1 VLTNRMVP
9 MPEVCGDAL
18 EAFWIVEWRLV
29 LHLTCQMQT
38 CPTGEVRG
46 SKRKGL
52 LKSRSDF
59 FGGTAA
65 QRWGNQN
72 PKGSA
77 LAARE
82 GGALSLSVFLFLIH
96 QKQLDMARMHKRRIF
111 CSL

>member
-1 VLTNRMVP
+1 
-9 MPEVCGDAL
+9 MPEVCSKRCSA
-18 EAFWIVEWRLV
+18 AKRRKWRMV

-65 QRWGNQN
+65 QRWGSQN

-77 LAARE
+77 LVVRE
-82 GGALSLSVFLFLIH
+82 GGALSLAVFLYLIH
-96 QKQLDMARMHKRRIF
+96 QKQLDMPDGHKRRVVNK
-111 CSL
+111 L